1 MIFSRN
7 WKKRLRIY
15 AIQPHLV
22 SQNMDAASFTDV
34 DTEGLAVQ
42 SPPSKAEIVA
52 KLLATEDV
60 SNDYGDAVATEIAP
74 TETSFCKLS
83 RPCKILLVFKGC
95 CNYSILC
102 ESCCSHNWP
111 TLFDQRHS
119 VQKNFIEKIKVG
131 FLNKKITFLHALA
144 TSGNSF

>member
-34 DTEGLAVQ
+34 DTEDLAVQ
-42 SPPSKAEIVA
+42 SPPNAEIVA

-83 RPCKILLVFKGC
+83 RPYKNPPCFQRMLQ
-95 CNYSILC
+95 
-102 ESCCSHNWP
+102 
-111 TLFDQRHS
+111 LFNLMQIML
-119 VQKNFIEKIKVG
+119 F
-131 FLNKKITFLHALA
+131 A
-144 TSGNSF
+144 

>member
-52 KLLATEDV
+52 KLLAT
-60 SNDYGDAVATEIAP
+60 
-74 TETSFCKLS
+74 
-83 RPCKILLVFKGC
+83 
-95 CNYSILC
+95 
-102 ESCCSHNWP
+102 
-111 TLFDQRHS
+111 
-119 VQKNFIEKIKVG
+119 
-131 FLNKKITFLHALA
+131 
-144 TSGNSF
+144 